1 MIIIN
6 IDGNY
11 YSVSENNNLLHIC
24 LSLGFNIPYFCWHPA
39 LGSIGVCRQCAVKKY
54 NNQHDNIGS
63 IVMSCMTTIDKNMII
78 STNHRDIINFR
89 KNITELMMTNHPHD
103 CPICEEAGDCHLQNM
118 TILNKHFIR
127 RYRFSKRIYKNQY
140 LGPFINHHMNRCI
153 GCYRCVR
160 FYCNYSGGSDFGVY
174 GSGNNIY
181 FGRVNDGVLENRFSG
196 NLVEVCPTGV
206 FTNRIYSKVYVRKW
220 DINLTPSICLKCSI
234 GCNINIGTY
243 LGSLRYIENR
253 YHSDINGFFLC
264 DLGRFGY
271 SLNKSYFIRYPIYRN
286 INRISSINIKDTI
299 KIVANLMKNSKR
311 IIGLGSPR
319 ASMENNFA
327 LSKLVGTNNFYLG
340 ISQNEYELISLILQ
354 ILNNSGIYIPSLLEI
369 ENYDAILV
377 LGENISETGARMA
390 LSVRQAV
397 NNISNITS
405 KINIKN
411 WHSDAI
417 KNYTQERKN
426 LLFITNV
433 DVTNLDDIATWCY
446 YASLDDQARFG
457 FTLANIIDNTA
468 PKVINTNDKLVKKIH
483 DIAYSL
489 IHANKVLIISGTTT
503 NKNVIKAAAN
513 IAIAL
518 KNKKINVG
526 INFITNYANSLGLS
540 LIKNQGSIEQA
551 LNLLKHKIADGLII
565 LENDLYRYVLKNR
578 LDNSLNNINTIIIL
592 DYKYNNIMKKA
603 NIIIPTTSS
612 IESSGTVINYEGRI
626 QRFFKPYDKYLDNK
640 NYLLDSWYW
649 LHTINSKY
657 LNTQIKWKN
666 INDVTKSLT
675 KHISKLSNINIINT
689 NNNNSKKQESFTNIP
704 RNCGYNALNNNL
716 CAKKSKCFFTDEEFF
731 NKQKN
736 INNYEIKYNDI
747 NVSILGN
754 EYYNYVNTNVKIFNK
769 KIGDMHYFNYIN
781 NNKESGKWL
790 IVPYWNM
797 FGSEETSQKVK
808 VIKQVTSSVCII
820 ISYEDAKVLS
830 IKNNSL
836 VTFTCMGNNF
846 TLPVKLSDKLC
857 SGHIG
862 LPIGLPGIPT
872 CLSGLTVN
880 NIRE

>member
-1 MIIIN
+1 MITIN

-11 YSVSENNNLLHIC
+11 YSVNEDNNLLHVC
-24 LSLGFNIPYFCWHPA
+24 LSLGFNIPYFCWHPT
-39 LGSIGVCRQCAVKKY
+39 LGSIGVCRQCAVKQY

-63 IVMSCMTTIDKNMII
+63 IVMSCMTTINNNMII
-78 STNHRDIINFR
+78 STNHHDIINFR
-89 KNITELMMTNHPHD
+89 KNIIELMMTNHPHD
-103 CPICEEAGDCHLQNM
+103 CPVCEEAGNCHLQNI

-127 RYRFSKRIYKNQY
+127 RYRFNKRIHKNQY

-153 GCYRCVR
+153 SCYRCVR

-181 FGRVNDGVLENRFSG
+181 FGRVNDGILKNKFSG
-196 NLVEVCPTGV
+196 NLVEICPTGV
-206 FTNRIYSKVYVRKW
+206 FTNKIYSKVYVRKW
-220 DINLTPSICLKCSI
+220 DINLTPSVCLKCSI

-253 YHSDINGFFLC
+253 YNNDINGFFLC

-271 SLNKSYFIRYPIYRN
+271 SSNRSYFIRYPIHRN
-286 INRISSINIKDTI
+286 IHKISSINIKDTI
-299 KIVANLMKNSKR
+299 EIVASLIKNSKR
-311 IIGLGSPR
+311 VIGLGSPR

-340 ISQNEYELISLILQ
+340 ISQNEYELILLILK

-369 ENYDAILV
+369 ENYDAILI

-397 NNISNITS
+397 NNISNITNQ
-405 KINIKN
+405 INIKN
-411 WHSDAI
+411 WHSDAV

-426 LLFITNV
+426 LLFITNI
-433 DVTNLDDIATWCY
+433 DVTDLDDIATWCY

-457 FTLANIIDNTA
+457 FALANAIDNAA
-468 PKVINTNDKLVKKIH
+468 PKVIDINDKLAKKIY

-489 IHANKVLIISGTTT
+489 TNANKVLIISGTTT
-503 NKNVIKAAAN
+503 NKNIIKAAAN

-526 INFITNYANSLGLS
+526 INFVTNYANSFGLS

-551 LNLLKHKIADGLII
+551 LNLLEHKIADGLII

-578 LDNSLNNINTIIIL
+578 LDNLLNYISTIIIL
-592 DYKYNNIMKKA
+592 DYKYNNVMKKA
-603 NIIIPTTSS
+603 NIIIPTTSN
-612 IESSGTVINYEGRI
+612 IESSGTIINYEGRI
-626 QRFFKPYDKYLDNK
+626 QKFFKPYDRYLNSK
-640 NYLLDSWYW
+640 SHLLDSWYW
-649 LHTINSKY
+649 LHNINNKY
-657 LNTQIKWKN
+657 LNKPIEWKSV
-666 INDVTKSLT
+666 NDVTKALT
-675 KHISKLSNINIINT
+675 KYIPKLSNINVMDI
-689 NNNNSKKQESFTNIP
+689 NNNNSEKQELFTNIP
-704 RNCGYNALNNNL
+704 RNCGYNALSNL
-716 CAKKSKCFFTDEEFF
+716 CTKKNKCFFTDEELL

-747 NVSILGN
+747 NMNISGSK
-754 EYYNYVNTNVKIFNK
+754 YYNYTNTNIKIFSK
-769 KIGDMHYFNYIN
+769 KIGNMHYFNYVN
-781 NNKESGKWL
+781 NNKKSRWL
-790 IVPYWNM
+790 IVPYWHM
-797 FGSEETSQKVK
+797 FGSEETSQKLK
-808 VIKQVTSSVCII
+808 VIKQVTLSAYII

-830 IKNNSL
+830 VKNNSL

-846 TLPVKLSDKLC
+846 TLPVKLSNKLC
-857 SGHIG
+857 SGNVG
-862 LPIGLPGIPT
+862 LPIGFPGIPI
-872 CLSGLTVN
+872 CLSELAIN
-880 NIRE
+880 DIRK